1 MKRWA
6 AMVLWFAAS
15 AAGAG
20 EELIRVGAGQHHN
33 YVSATKVKR
42 VAVGDADI
50 ADVSILSRNEMLVLG
65 KKPGVTSLL
74 VWEHRYGGKPK
85 TYLLQVD
92 PMVPVADS
100 GERAPSTGQVQ
111 VDVQIVEMSRKV
123 LKEFGVNLL
132 NSTSEFTVG
141 LFAPGSPSTGTVVPN
156 LGNLTAADVT
166 RPFSDAFRLVSGS
179 GNRGQLRVL
188 AFLEQNGLAHTLARP
203 SLVATSGQTAS
214 FMAGGEFPIP
224 IAQSLGQ
231 VTVSYKPY
239 GIRLNLT
246 PTVFSKDRIAIKL
259 APEVS
264 ELDFVNV
271 VSAGGVSVP
280 GVLIRRAETTIELG
294 DGESFIIGGLV
305 SRNMVDNLDKA
316 PVLGDIPILGAF
328 FKSTR
333 FSRQDKELVIIATPH
348 LVRPAAAGAELP
360 LPGAEY
366 ENYDPSWLR
375 VLMYQKDPF
384 AVEGA
389 K

>member
-1 MKRWA
+1 MMRWA
-6 AMVLWFAAS
+6 AMCLWLVACAAT
-15 AAGAG
+15 AG
-20 EELIRVGAGQHHN
+20 ENLIRVGVGQHYS
-33 YVSATKVKR
+33 YVSPTPVKR

-50 ADVSILSRNEMLVLG
+50 ADVSILSRNEMLVQG
-65 KKPGVTSLL
+65 KKPGLTSLL

-85 TYLLQVD
+85 TFQLQVD
-92 PMVPVADS
+92 PVVPVVDS
-100 GERAPSTGQVQ
+100 GEKAPATGQVQ
-111 VDVQIVEMSRKV
+111 VDVQIVELSRKV
-123 LKEFGVNLL
+123 LKEFGINLL
-132 NSTSEFTVG
+132 NSTSQFTVG
-141 LFAPGSPSTGTVVPN
+141 LFTPSSLRGVTASI
-156 LGNLTAADVT
+156 GNPISVDTAT
-166 RPFSDAFRLVSGS
+166 PFADAFHLVSGS
-179 GNRGQLRVL
+179 GNRGQVRLL
-188 AFLEQNGLAHTLARP
+188 ALLEENGLAHTLARP

-224 IAQSLGQ
+224 ISQSLGQ
-231 VTVSYKPY
+231 VTITYKPY

-246 PTVFSKDRIAIKL
+246 PTVFSKGRIAIKL

-264 ELDFVNV
+264 ELDFINTVNTGTV
-271 VSAGGVSVP
+271 AVP

-305 SRNMVDNLDKA
+305 SRNMVDNVDKA

-333 FSRQDKELVIIATPH
+333 FSRQDRELVIIATPH
-348 LVRPAAAGAELP
+348 LVKPVAANTPLP

-366 ENYDPSWLR
+366 ENYDPSWMR
-375 VLMYQKDPF
+375 VLMYQKEPF

>member
-1 MKRWA
+1 MMRWA
-6 AMVLWFAAS
+6 AMCLWFVAAAAA
-15 AAGAG
+15 AAGQD
-20 EELIRVGAGQHHN
+20 LIRVGAGQH
-33 YVSATKVKR
+33 YSYASSSPVKR

-50 ADVSILSRNEMLVLG
+50 ADVSILSRNEMLVQG
-65 KKPGVTSLL
+65 KKPGLTSLL

-85 TYLLQVD
+85 TFQLQVD
-92 PMVPVADS
+92 PVVPVVDS
-100 GERAPSTGQVQ
+100 GEKAPPTGQVQ
-111 VDVQIVEMSRKV
+111 VDVQIVELSRKV
-123 LKEFGVNLL
+123 LKEFGINLL
-132 NSTSEFTVG
+132 NSTSQFTVG
-141 LFAPGSPSTGTVVPN
+141 LFTPSSLRGVTASI
-156 LGNLTAADVT
+156 GNPISVDAAT
-166 RPFSDAFRLVSGS
+166 PFADAFHLVSGS
-179 GNRGQLRVL
+179 GNRGQVRLL
-188 AFLEQNGLAHTLARP
+188 ALLEENGLAHTLARP

-224 IAQSLGQ
+224 ISQSLGQ
-231 VTVSYKPY
+231 VTITYKPY

-246 PTVFSKDRIAIKL
+246 PTVFSKGRIAIKL

-264 ELDFVNV
+264 ELDFINTVNTGTV
-271 VSAGGVSVP
+271 AVP

-305 SRNMVDNLDKA
+305 SRNMVDNVDKA

-348 LVRPAAAGAELP
+348 LVKPVAANTPLP

-366 ENYDPSWLR
+366 ENYDPSWMR
-375 VLMYQKDPF
+375 VLMYQKEPF
-384 AVEGA
+384 ATEGT